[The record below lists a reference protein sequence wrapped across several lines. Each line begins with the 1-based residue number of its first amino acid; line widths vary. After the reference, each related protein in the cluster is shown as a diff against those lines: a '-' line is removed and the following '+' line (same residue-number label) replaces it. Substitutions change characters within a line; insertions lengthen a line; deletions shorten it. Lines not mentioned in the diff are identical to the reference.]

1 MEAVMTQIF
10 FQCSNADGLVLLD
23 PRGAD
28 VEDLIEAHQLAA
40 QIVRE
45 FVNSHG
51 PYDWR
56 TWTLHVNDEEGH
68 EIFLMPF
75 AYMLGKPH

>member
-1 MEAVMTQIF
+1 MTHIC
-10 FQCSNADGLVLLD
+10 FQCSNADGLVMLD

-28 VEDLIEAHQLAA
+28 VEDMIEAHQLAA
-40 QIVRE
+40 QIVRK

-56 TWTLHVNDEEGH
+56 TWTLHVSDEEGQ

-75 AYMLGKPH
+75 ACMLGKPH